1 MGDILIY
8 NPENNMLSSLAQIG
22 YRREEDLGDIHHEE
36 VEEWKRGIVKAAI
49 IRREPIFFEFN
60 KNKKGKKKRK
70 NMKVPELVGY
80 ALDLA
85 EAYNLQ
91 EVYAVPLKTK
101 GELHGALLILMKS
114 GRALSKEDRS
124 LLDGVSEE
132 IAGGIAKIKLEE
144 ELRLK
149 ANAIE
154 ISINPVFIANMEGK
168 LTYVNPAFL
177 NIWGYDRD
185 KEVLG
190 RLWTEFWKPREGE
203 EEEEAKDI
211 LTIVQKKGN
220 WEGELIGV
228 RKDGSEFNARLSA
241 SLIMGKKGPLQLVAV
256 AEPGPRGG

>member
-1 MGDILIY
+1 
-8 NPENNMLSSLAQIG
+8 
-22 YRREEDLGDIHHEE
+22 
-36 VEEWKRGIVKAAI
+36 VKAAI
-49 IRREPIFFEFN
+49 LRKEPIFFEF
-60 KNKKGKKKRK
+60 KKKGKKKGI
-70 NMKVPELVGY
+70 NMKEPELAGY

-85 EAYNLQ
+85 AEYDLQ
-91 EVYAVPLKTK
+91 ELYAVPLKTK

-124 LLDGVSEE
+124 LLDGVAEE

-149 ANAIE
+149 ADAIE

-177 NIWGYDRD
+177 NIWSYDRD
-185 KEVLG
+185 TEVLG
-190 RLWTEFWKPREGE
+190 RPWTEFWKPREGE
-203 EEEEAKDI
+203 AEEEAKDI
-211 LTIVQKKGN
+211 LTVVQKKGN

-256 AEPGPRGG
+256 AEPSPRGG